1 MKASR
6 SRIGSSGGSGRE
18 SVSALDSDLG
28 RQLLSR
34 ADPQDPLGSSNTLRR
49 SFPKADSA
57 LIAAALTQAALVR
70 RARERFGP
78 GAGELLWTSDGL
90 QQASRPA
97 ASAYRAT
104 RLLALGVRTV
114 VDLTC
119 GLGLDA
125 LAMAAAGLDVI
136 AVELDPEVAEIARIN
151 ARQTATKGRVT
162 VVVGDC
168 TDATLLT
175 SLAGEAWFADPAR
188 RNPRAARRPDG
199 SSRRLDRPS
208 DWSPPWSW
216 VRALASQVNLL
227 VAKTAPGIDHRQLD
241 GTASEWVSNRGDLI
255 EVSAWWGTSAP
266 PRSAT
271 ILDDDGNVLLS
282 VTAGDGQPDVANC
295 GTPRDGDLLLDPD
308 AAIVRS
314 GLVTDFG
321 DRVGARL
328 VDPQLA
334 FLTAPATG
342 LDPVAWTGA
351 RVLHVLTAGRYDRAA
366 LASACDRHGIT
377 RVDVRGRG
385 RRLDA
390 DRVRRDLRLPGGPGV
405 AGTLVVMGLGEA
417 RRTVVALTVPAEPP
431 PAGAAEVPGGGI
443 GTEQSQPGSWLS

>member
-1 MKASR
+1 MEPAR
-6 SRIGSSGGSGRE
+6 SRIGSSDRSDRA
-18 SVSALDSDLG
+18 SVSALDSELG

-34 ADPQDPLGSSNTLRR
+34 ADPQDPLGSSTTLRR
-49 SFPKADSA
+49 SFPNADSS

-78 GAGELLWTSDGL
+78 RAGRLLWTSDGL
-90 QQASRPA
+90 EQASRPA
-97 ASAYRAT
+97 ASAYRAN
-104 RLLALGVRTV
+104 RLLAMGVRTV

-125 LAMAAAGLDVI
+125 LAIAAAGLDVT
-136 AVELDPEVAEIARIN
+136 AVEINPEVAEIARIN
-151 ARQTATKGRVT
+151 SRRTATRGGVK

-168 TDATLLT
+168 TDSTLLA
-175 SLAGEAWFADPAR
+175 SLAGEAWFVDPAR

-199 SSRRLDRPS
+199 SGRRLHRPS

-216 VRALASQVNLL
+216 VRALASKVDLL
-227 VAKTAPGIDHRQLD
+227 AAKTAPGIDHAELA
-241 GTASEWVSNRGDLI
+241 GAASEWISNRGDLI

-271 ILDDDGNVLLS
+271 ILDDDGTVLLS
-282 VTAGDGQPDVANC
+282 VTAGHLPPDSGNC
-295 GTPRDGDLLLDPD
+295 GTPQEGDLLLDPD

-314 GLVTDFG
+314 RLVTDFG
-321 DRVGARL
+321 NRVGARL

-334 FLTAPATG
+334 FLTAPDNG

-351 RVLHVLTAGRYDRAA
+351 RVMRVVTVGRYDRKV
-366 LASACDRHGIT
+366 LASACARQGIT

-385 RRLDA
+385 RQLDA
-390 DRVRRDLRLPGGPGV
+390 ARVRRDLRLPGGPGV
-405 AGTLVVMGLGEA
+405 AGTLVVMGIGEA
-417 RRTVVALTVPAEPP
+417 RRTVVALTIPADVP
-431 PAGAAEVPGGGI
+431 PAGAAEVPSAGI
-443 GTEQSQPGSWLS
+443 GSEQSQEGPWSP